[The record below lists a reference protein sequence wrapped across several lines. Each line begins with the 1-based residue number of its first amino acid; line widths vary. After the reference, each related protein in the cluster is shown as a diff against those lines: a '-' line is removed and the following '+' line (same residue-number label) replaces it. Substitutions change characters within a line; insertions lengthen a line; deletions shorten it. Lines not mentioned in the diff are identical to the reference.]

1 MLVRRL
7 ESRMR
12 PGASPPIRR
21 RDVTGQGRTAPMS
34 AGGQAQG
41 DTVITAQVHR
51 LESGEHRVGTP
62 TGRRGWSRE
71 PKSAN
76 RRTAGGT
83 RQGRDFST
91 PTKERSPG
99 ARNRGRS
106 RSRDSRLR
114 GRREHSYS
122 SVRSSRRGATAH
134 ACPQGA
140 RISRCER
147 SSRSPSRSHSHRDR
161 HSCCHLSCR
170 NSPRI
175 TEREAS
181 QARSVTS
188 NVGTRR
194 RRSASHD
201 RVQPGTIQNQPPT
214 KSNRLSSNVTTQ
226 STATAGRPGVGAFSG
241 SSTRS
246 ITAALP
252 ISTAALA
259 AGNRRLLELVKASLA
274 GTTWTAYGKAWEEWK
289 RLNDWAGG
297 LTSRED
303 RRAGLIWYVVWLTEQ
318 GKSAAFI
325 DKRMAGLAFHFKL
338 RGKEDLTK
346 EFMIRQ
352 ALKGLR
358 KSKHSKDTRRPISF
372 DLLTRLQ
379 AALDHCCYTG
389 YEAALFKAAFA
400 LAFFGAFRVGCK
412 TVVWLL
418 GHSYV
423 SRAQRR
429 AAVKK
434 RHGRQL
440 GFPEGRISIQWFG
453 FPGLQWSGVWP
464 ALLRLAKA
472 GSRPDI
478 LVIHAGGNDLGL
490 VAQRE
495 LVAMMKRDVDRIRSM
510 FPGIILVW
518 SEMIPRSVWRYAR
531 DLQAI
536 ERSRGKVNKLLS
548 IFIRKSGGVVVRHR
562 DLEAKL
568 VGYLNNFDTDGVH
581 LSDIGMDLFNMAI
594 ADGIER
600 ALELF
605 DGGSRCA

>member
-1 MLVRRL
+1 
-7 ESRMR
+7 
-12 PGASPPIRR
+12 
-21 RDVTGQGRTAPMS
+21 
-34 AGGQAQG
+34 
-41 DTVITAQVHR
+41 
-51 LESGEHRVGTP
+51 
-62 TGRRGWSRE
+62 
-71 PKSAN
+71 
-76 RRTAGGT
+76 
-83 RQGRDFST
+83 
-91 PTKERSPG
+91 
-99 ARNRGRS
+99 
-106 RSRDSRLR
+106 
-114 GRREHSYS
+114 
-122 SVRSSRRGATAH
+122 
-134 ACPQGA
+134 
-140 RISRCER
+140 
-147 SSRSPSRSHSHRDR
+147 
-161 HSCCHLSCR
+161 
-170 NSPRI
+170 
-175 TEREAS
+175 
-181 QARSVTS
+181 
-188 NVGTRR
+188 
-194 RRSASHD
+194 
-201 RVQPGTIQNQPPT
+201 
-214 KSNRLSSNVTTQ
+214 
-226 STATAGRPGVGAFSG
+226 
-241 SSTRS
+241 
-246 ITAALP
+246 
-252 ISTAALA
+252 
-259 AGNRRLLELVKASLA
+259 
-274 GTTWTAYGKAWEEWK
+274 
-289 RLNDWAGG
+289 
-297 LTSRED
+297 
-303 RRAGLIWYVVWLTEQ
+303 
-318 GKSAAFI
+318 
-325 DKRMAGLAFHFKL
+325 
-338 RGKEDLTK
+338 
-346 EFMIRQ
+346 
-352 ALKGLR
+352 
-358 KSKHSKDTRRPISF
+358 
-372 DLLTRLQ
+372 
-379 AALDHCCYTG
+379 
-389 YEAALFKAAFA
+389 
-400 LAFFGAFRVGCK
+400 CK

>member
-400 LAFFGAFRVGCK
+400 LAFFGAFRVGELVSKSKSSQDGLLLQDVKVFDDNITVRLRKSK
-412 TVVWLL
+412 TDSL
-418 GHSYV
+418 GKGKDIVLFTVDGGVACPVGCVGRFLHLRGGAGKVFLQHENGMPLTRFQFNSMLKRTLGSIGVNPTEFGTHSF
-423 SRAQRR
+423 RIG
-429 AAVKK
+429 AAT
-434 RHGRQL
+434 
-440 GFPEGRISIQWFG
+440 E
-453 FPGLQWSGVWP
+453 
-464 ALLRLAKA
+464 AA
-472 GSRPDI
+472 G
-478 LVIHAGGNDLGL
+478 LGL
-490 VAQRE
+490 GDRMVMKIGRWE
-495 LVAMMKRDVDRIRSM
+495 SKRFRSYIRPSLLV
-510 FPGIILVW
+510 
-518 SEMIPRSVWRYAR
+518 
-531 DLQAI
+531 
-536 ERSRGKVNKLLS
+536 
-548 IFIRKSGGVVVRHR
+548 
-562 DLEAKL
+562 
-568 VGYLNNFDTDGVH
+568 
-581 LSDIGMDLFNMAI
+581 
-594 ADGIER
+594 
-600 ALELF
+600 
-605 DGGSRCA
+605 